1 MAEVLDQEK
10 REEQTSPAEQR
21 SAFSESAP
29 VLKKRKKNKKKIIR
43 RIVSLVIVAALAGG
57 GFFLWKRIGGS
68 GEDEQ
73 TQVLVEWVSRGSIT
87 SMIEGSGAAV
97 AKNSASVTLVTGG
110 QVLEV
115 YVAEGDYVQEGDP
128 LYTLRNDDAQSRVN
142 DAQSRVNDAL
152 KTVADYE
159 KELSKLRNTTTDPN
173 VRAPYRG
180 KLIKTQEIKVGD
192 TVVKGQEIATIVDD
206 TRLLLPLYFSYA
218 YENDFTVGQS
228 ARISIPVTMA
238 QLTGRV
244 HAIHKVE
251 RISDEGAKLFEV
263 VFVLDNP
270 GTLKADMLATATV
283 QSGGE
288 TVYPY
293 EPGALEYFRT
303 DQLTAEVGGEVSWVN
318 LYQYGVVNEGE
329 SVVRV
334 TEESNEDEITSLEDQ
349 IKAAQKTVEEAQKA
363 LEEAQKSLDSLKGVS
378 PIDGTV
384 LSVGIK
390 AGEEVQPGTVAVNIA
405 DTTTMIVNATVDE
418 MYVSYVKTGM
428 PIEVSLWGET
438 FLPGVIESVSLSATS
453 ENGIARFPMVISV
466 DNSEGALMSGAY
478 VSYSFT
484 ASQSDDCLTVP
495 IQCVKS
501 AQTMEGEPCKVL
513 FVQADEPPANM
524 AELATEAYVG
534 EGFYPVI
541 VEIGISDNHNVEILS
556 GVEEGTVVYGG
567 VMRGGGMGMFF

>member
-10 REEQTSPAEQR
+10 QEEQTAPAAQQP
-21 SAFSESAP
+21 AFSESAP
-29 VLKKRKKNKKKIIR
+29 VLKKRKRNRKKLIR
-43 RIVSLVIVAALAGG
+43 RIISLVVVAALAGG

-68 GEDEQ
+68 GGDEQ
-73 TQVLVEWVSRGSIT
+73 TQTLVEWVSRGSIT
-87 SMIEGSGAAV
+87 SMVEGSGAAV
-97 AKNSASVTLVTGG
+97 AKNSASVTLLSGG

-128 LYTLRNDDAQSRVN
+128 LYTIESEDAQ
-142 DAQSRVNDAL
+142 ARVNDAL
-152 KTVADYE
+152 KTIANYE
-159 KELSKLRNTTTDPN
+159 KELSKLYEAANDLN

-180 KLIKTQEIKVGD
+180 KLIETQEIKVGD
-192 TVVKGQEIATIVDD
+192 EIMKGQAVATIVDD

-218 YENDFTVGQS
+218 YENDFAVGQS
-228 ARISIPVTMA
+228 ASVSIPVTMA
-238 QLTGRV
+238 QLSGSV
-244 HAIHKVE
+244 YEVHKVE
-251 RISDEGAKLFEV
+251 RVSDEGSKLFEV

-270 GTLKADMLATATV
+270 GTLKAGMLATATV

-303 DQLTAEVGGEVSWVN
+303 DKLTAKVGGEVSWVN
-318 LYQYGVVNEGE
+318 LYQYGVVEQGE
-329 SVVRV
+329 SVVTV
-334 TEESNEDEITSLEDQ
+334 TAESSETEIASLENQ
-349 IKAAQKTVEEAQKA
+349 LKAARKTLEDAQKN
-363 LEEAQKSLDSLKGVS
+363 LDSLNAFS
-378 PIDGTV
+378 PIEGTV
-384 LSVGIK
+384 LSVGIQ
-390 AGEEVQPGTVAVNIA
+390 AGEEAQTGMVAVSIA

-418 MYVSYVKTGM
+418 MYISYVKAGM

-438 FLPGVIESVSLSATS
+438 YLPSVVESVSLSATS
-453 ENGIARFPMVISV
+453 ENGVARFPIVISV

-484 ASQSDDCLTVP
+484 ASQSNDCLIVP

-501 AQTMEGEPCKVL
+501 AQTMDGEPCKVL
-513 FVQADEPPANM
+513 FVQADEPPENM

-541 VEIGISDNHNVEILS
+541 VEVGISDNRNVEILS

-567 VMRGGGMGMFF
+567 VMQSYGGIFF